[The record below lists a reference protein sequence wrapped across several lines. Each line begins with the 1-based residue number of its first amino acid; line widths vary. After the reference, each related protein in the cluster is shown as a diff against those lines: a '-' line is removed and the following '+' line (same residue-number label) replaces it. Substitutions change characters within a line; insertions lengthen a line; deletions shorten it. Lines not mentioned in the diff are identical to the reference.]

1 MLKQF
6 DVIIAILSI
15 QDGVFL
21 NSY

>member
-15 QDGVFL
+15 QDGNFL